1 MPPSVPDAALVDA
14 RSAALRSHFGIAP
27 AVQLRDPGVSF
38 PVLTPQCAKVLSLHN
53 FEWHLIPSAEAGP
66 FDDAYQARMYS
77 HAPATFASALHH
89 GPSVRDLLATGHLAH
104 QGRLVA
110 VETTM
115 KPRYLPRGHQS
126 YGTAYGFDPT
136 ADPLGDYLGRAGFD
150 NEARFDHNYL
160 RLRALVELINADWSQ
175 RDVLPAGF
183 KVSICPPAIFNLV
196 GTIFHPEW
204 SETES
209 LELGFYPDTRGNALC
224 FAVGSSGPGD
234 FSYVHLIE
242 TNTDWAMLG
251 FRLALLPE

>member
-1 MPPSVPDAALVDA
+1 MQPSVPDAALVDV
-14 RSAALRSHFGIAP
+14 RSTVLRSHFGIESGMR
-27 AVQLRDPGVSF
+27 LLDPTVSL
-38 PVLTPQCAKVLSLHN
+38 PELTPDCAKALALHN
-53 FEWHLIPSAEAGP
+53 FEWHLIPSAEAVP
-66 FDDAYQARMYS
+66 FDDAYQWRMYR
-77 HAPATFASALHH
+77 HAPATFASSLHH

-115 KPRYLPRGHQS
+115 KPGYLPRGHQS

-150 NEARFDHNYL
+150 NEARYNHSYL
-160 RLRALVELINADWSQ
+160 RLRALIDLVDSDW
-175 RDVLPAGF
+175 RRRGVLPAGF
-183 KVSICPPAIFNLV
+183 KVSICPPAVFNLV
-196 GTIFHPEW
+196 GTVFHQEW

-242 TNTDWAMLG
+242 TNADWAMLG

>member
-1 MPPSVPDAALVDA
+1 MQPIVPDATLVAA
-14 RSAALRSHFGIAP
+14 RSAALRSHFGIDA
-27 AVQLRDPGVSF
+27 AVRLLDPDVSV
-38 PVLTPQCAKVLSLHN
+38 PELTPQSAGVLSLHN
-53 FEWHLIPSAEAGP
+53 FEWHLVPSSEAVP
-66 FDDAYQARMYS
+66 FDDAYRGRMYPR
-77 HAPATFASALHH
+77 APRTFASALHH

-136 ADPLGDYLGRAGFD
+136 ADPLSEYLGRAGFD
-150 NEARFDHNYL
+150 NEARFDHSYL
-160 RLRALVELINADWSQ
+160 RLRALVDLIDSDW
-175 RDVLPAGF
+175 RRRGVLPAGF

-209 LELGFYPDTRGNALC
+209 LELGFYPDTHGNALC
-224 FAVGSSGPGD
+224 FGVGSSAPGD

-242 TNTDWAMLG
+242 TNADWAMLG

>member
-1 MPPSVPDAALVDA
+1 MQPSVPDAALVAA
-14 RSAALRSHFGIAP
+14 RSAALRSHFGIEP
-27 AVQLRDPGVSF
+27 AVRLLDPDVSF
-38 PVLTPQCAKVLSLHN
+38 PELTPQCASVLSLHN
-53 FEWHLIPSAEAGP
+53 FEWHLIPSFEAVP
-66 FDDAYQARMYS
+66 FDEAYRTRMYA
-77 HAPATFASALHH
+77 HAPATFASPLHH
-89 GPSVRDLLATGHLAH
+89 GPSARDLLATGHLAH

-136 ADPLGDYLGRAGFD
+136 ADPLSEYLGRAGFD
-150 NEARFDHNYL
+150 NEARFDHSYL
-160 RLRALVELINADWSQ
+160 RLRALVDLLDSDW
-175 RDVLPAGF
+175 RRRGVLPAGF
-183 KVSICPPAIFNLV
+183 KVSICPPVIFNLV

-209 LELGFYPDTRGNALC
+209 LELGFYPDAHGNALC

-234 FSYVHLIE
+234 YSYVHLIE
-242 TNTDWAMLG
+242 TNADWAMLG

>member
-1 MPPSVPDAALVDA
+1 MQPFVPDAALVEA
-14 RSAALRSHFGIAP
+14 RTAALRSHFGIDP
-27 AVQLRDPGVSF
+27 AVRLLDPGVSL
-38 PVLTPQCAKVLSLHN
+38 PAVTPPGADALALHN
-53 FEWHLIPSAEAGP
+53 FEWHVVPSADAVP
-66 FDDAYQARMYS
+66 FDDAYQGRMYP
-77 HAPATFASALHH
+77 HAPATFRSPLHH

-136 ADPLGDYLGRAGFD
+136 ADPLTDYLGRAGFD

-160 RLRALVELINADWSQ
+160 RLRALVKLIDADWRQ

-183 KVSICPPAIFNLV
+183 KVSICPPAVFNLV
-196 GTIFHPEW
+196 GTIFHTEW
-204 SETES
+204 SDTES
-209 LELGFYPDTRGNALC
+209 LELGFYPDAHGNALC
-224 FAVGSSGPGD
+224 FSVGSSGPGD
-234 FSYVHLIE
+234 FSYAHLIE
-242 TNTDWAMLG
+242 TNADWALLG